1 MIDTDKYEGTNWDLR
16 GQFTHTEEL
25 NKRIEELE
33 FTCNTILEMNE

>member
-1 MIDTDKYEGTNWDLR
+1 MIYTDKYEGTNWEN
-16 GQFTHTEEL
+16 EEL

>member
-1 MIDTDKYEGTNWDLR
+1 MADEVLLLLAEVKRLKREN
-16 GQFTHTEEL
+16 EEL